1 MNRIQNH
8 IEGGISDVYDQHEY
22 AEENKHVMETV
33 ASKIMSLVEGASSAR
48 SFLSGRARRDC
59 ATEGTIRSISKKH
72 GVSEPV
78 RPHGPHARLDNSA
91 RLSHDAEPYCCE

>member
-48 SFLSGRARRDC
+48 SFLSGRARRDL
-59 ATEGTIRSISKKH
+59 RSRHQLRRVRGSAIDCQTCRREQPVLLLH
-72 GVSEPV
+72 GAGGGSV
-78 RPHGPHARLDNSA
+78 RN
-91 RLSHDAEPYCCE
+91 

>member
-33 ASKIMSLVEGASSAR
+33 ASKIMSLVEGGVECKVIPFGAR
-48 SFLSGRARRDC
+48 
-59 ATEGTIRSISKKH
+59 
-72 GVSEPV
+72 
-78 RPHGPHARLDNSA
+78 
-91 RLSHDAEPYCCE
+91 